1 MIIMMNLVSITPSVS
16 PPQGILAKMSQSS
29 FLRKYLGHP
38 YLAGSMWIWKHLP
51 ASLTFWRPVSAFGA
65 HLHSLIQLRSKRT
78 QSVGTFFFRNRA
90 ELELLSCLLNQKAPG
105 STLDLA
111 ILACSKGAEVYSV
124 SYAIRRSRPDLKVR
138 LHALDIDSDVLELA
152 ERGVYSRTTAKSPVA
167 PAPDSHGQVRDVT
180 ERTSRDQKTSIFDR
194 MSSDEIEAMFDSAG
208 DLVKVK
214 PQFRAGIVW
223 QVGDACDP
231 NLVNLVGLQDI
242 VFANRFLCHMPSEE
256 AERCLANLAQ
266 LVKPGG
272 YLFVS
277 GVDLAVRRKVARAL
291 GWKRV
296 TELIHEIHDGD
307 SSLRRG
313 WPLEY
318 WGLEPFDQRRSDWME
333 RYAAVFQCEEPA
345 GEKTQQELA
354 APLVTG
360 ETQTPAERHRGLAQ
374 SS

>member
-1 MIIMMNLVSITPSVS
+1 MSLVSITPSANA
-16 PPQGILAKMSQSS
+16 PQGLLAKMSQSS

-38 YLAGSMWIWKHLP
+38 YLSGSTWIWRHLP
-51 ASLTFWRPVSAFGA
+51 ASLTSWRPVCAFGT
-65 HLHSLIQLRSKRT
+65 HLHTLVQLRSKRT
-78 QSVGTFFFRNRA
+78 QSVGTFFFRNRP
-90 ELELLSCLLNQKAPG
+90 ELELLSHLLDQKAPG

-111 ILACSKGAEVYSV
+111 ILACSKGAEVYSI
-124 SYAIRRSRPDLKVR
+124 SYTIRHSRPDLKVKLR
-138 LHALDIDSDVLELA
+138 AVDIDKDVLEFA
-152 ERGVYSRTTAKSPVA
+152 ERGIYSLTTAKSPVA
-167 PAPDSHGQVRDVT
+167 QAPDTHGQVRDVA
-180 ERTSRDQKTSIFDR
+180 ERTFQGQRTSIFER
-194 MSSDEIEAMFDSAG
+194 MSPDEIEAMFDSAG
-208 DLVKVK
+208 ELVKVK
-214 PQFRAGIVW
+214 PQFRGGIVW
-223 QVGDACDP
+223 RVGDACDP
-231 NLVNLVGLQDI
+231 NLVNLLGFQDI

-256 AERCLANLAQ
+256 AERCLVNLAR

-277 GVDLAVRRKVARAL
+277 GVDLAVRSKVARAL

-296 TELIHEIHDGD
+296 TELIQEIHEGD

-333 RYAAVFQCEEPA
+333 RYAAVFQCGETL

-354 APLVTG
+354 MPLVTG
-360 ETQTPAERHRGLAQ
+360 EPQTPAAERHRELAQ